1 MLEEDNTATRV
12 GALSVSPEPVTPTQS
27 SSNSPNTDVITPYSV
42 LKFAERLP
50 TDSSSDLNKLMKPK
64 SLHSLDDVD
73 VILDCIA
80 EYMSFCTAQKDYT
93 LPASSPL
100 GDPKY
105 FFDIGRIA
113 AKEADTRWVSRL
125 VAYPV
130 QQQMNYLGTATT
142 SNDELFR
149 QIILRTQFKDIL
161 TARNKLN
168 EVQMN
173 WSIQDYEQ
181 RWLDFIKRFDK
192 VLNRSTLIKSPSEP
206 SYTMLDE
213 RTIIK
218 ALLTNIG
225 LASLHLE
232 LWPKWKD
239 SKDLHSFFS
248 IILEHYYQWCKKW
261 TNGPTHVQLEQ
272 KNVEILMHRDKDSW
286 NDIPKAI
293 QRSASKISA
302 PGNLKSKSSS
312 KNPHNALPP
321 FKRRIAQTHLIDLL
335 KMITAVASA
344 TPRTTR

>member
-1 MLEEDNTATRV
+1 MLEEDHTATRI

-27 SSNSPNTDVITPYSV
+27 RSNSPNTDVITPYSV

-50 TDSSSDLNKLMKPK
+50 TDSSSDLNKLMKPT
-64 SLHSLDDVD
+64 SLHILDDVD
-73 VILDCIA
+73 VMLNWIA
-80 EYMSFCTAQKDYT
+80 DYMNFCTAQKDYT
-93 LPASSPL
+93 LPASTPL

-142 SNDELFR
+142 SSDELFR

-173 WSIQDYEQ
+173 WSIQDYDQ

-213 RTIIK
+213 RTISK

-225 LASLHLE
+225 LTSLYLE
-232 LWPKWKD
+232 FWPKWKD

-248 IILEHYYQWCKKW
+248 IILEHYYQWCKNGQTVPPMFNLNKRMW
-261 TNGPTHVQLEQ
+261 KFSCTETRIPGPTSQ
-272 KNVEILMHRDKDSW
+272 KQSNAQHPKFSPQEI
-286 NDIPKAI
+286 
-293 QRSASKISA
+293 
-302 PGNLKSKSSS
+302 
-312 KNPHNALPP
+312 
-321 FKRRIAQTHLIDLL
+321 
-335 KMITAVASA
+335 
-344 TPRTTR
+344 